1 MAALGSAE
9 VVAETRLRPGHSGD
23 GTMENALLIGLSR
36 QVALA
41 RELDTIANNVA
52 NLGTHGFKAHQ
63 LRFEEYLNPTASAD
77 AFENPD
83 RTLSYVIDKNS
94 GIDFS
99 QGPVQRTENPLD
111 IAISGNAVLAVQT
124 GSGERYT
131 RNGALQINTRGE
143 LVTSDGHRVLGEG
156 GPITFTA
163 EETGIGI
170 GKDGTVSSSEG
181 QKGKLRLLAVP
192 NPGQLENAGFN
203 TYTSATPLR
212 AAAATDV
219 RVESGAIEQSNV
231 KPVLEM
237 SRLIEVNRA
246 YTSVAQMLQRN
257 DELARSALQQ
267 LSSVP
272 NA

>member
-1 MAALGSAE
+1 
-9 VVAETRLRPGHSGD
+9 
-23 GTMENALLIGLSR
+23 MENSLLIGLSR

-41 RELDTIANNVA
+41 RELEVIANNVA
-52 NLGTHGFKAHQ
+52 NLGTNGFKAHQ

-77 AFENPD
+77 AFDAPD
-83 RTLSYVIDKNS
+83 RRLSYVVDKNS

-99 QGPVQRTENPLD
+99 QGPLQRTENPLD
-111 IAISGNAVLAVQT
+111 IAISGNIVLAVQT
-124 GSGERYT
+124 GAGERYT

-143 LVTSDGHRVLGEG
+143 LVTSDGHRVIGEG

-181 QKGKLRLLAVP
+181 SKGKLRLMAVP

-203 TYTSATPLR
+203 TYRSASALR
-212 AAAATDV
+212 PAEPTDV

-257 DELARSALQQ
+257 DELTRTAIQQ

-272 NA
+272 TA